1 MGTSDKVVCR
11 VLGGSD
17 KCDALAIAAAYKR
30 KYGTVLKDGI
40 RKECSGNYKR
50 IAQAWV
56 TLPDALADPDE
67 PIEIPPDEPL
77 QAEVPMDPADELSS
91 DSDSTAGGGGRA
103 GVAAAG
109 VAAAGAMTPTTA
121 IA

>member
-1 MGTSDKVVCR
+1 M
-11 VLGGSD
+11 LGGSD

-77 QAEVPMDPADELSS
+77 QADERVALGRPMNRR
-91 DSDSTAGGGGRA
+91 RA
-103 GVAAAG
+103 VSLPRGSAH
-109 VAAAGAMTPTTA
+109 
-121 IA
+121 